1 MPGTQTASPAEHKFW
16 FSVADLVKERWSWSN
31 QFEMNTGN
39 PLSVI
44 QNRLQ
49 VLRAEKEMTE
59 SALDALEKEKECI
72 KDILPRLLYELEQTK
87 NNLEQKNAEMKVLD
101 NAVDEITNTYGSVLY
116 SSLYFSED

>member
-1 MPGTQTASPAEHKFW
+1 
-16 FSVADLVKERWSWSN
+16 
-31 QFEMNTGN
+31 MNTGN

-101 NAVDEITNTYGSVLY
+101 NAVDEVTNTYGSVLY
-116 SSLYFSED
+116 SSLYFSEDWTNVLLLSKTHYNRLLTTVSQRKDRIGDFTFV